1 MVNVTDGL
9 WSSDLTLPAVS
20 ATGTNRMTLGRDT
33 DVTPP
38 AINLWLD
45 SPGTADGAVVSSSP
59 ILYIEISDSGSGLSL
74 NNSSVGLMPVVALDG
89 SSLPA
94 AAGIIHPEEEG
105 VARGACQ
112 LDNLNDGP
120 HTITLRARDIA
131 GNSASETISFTVV
144 TVDHT
149 ATLTPSSS
157 LVRDDVTFTLSHSL
171 PLTPRSERLVIRDME
186 GNTVLS
192 TDSAPFPFTW
202 DLTASDGLAVPD
214 GTYRAS
220 VIIDAHPF
228 YTATPETLFT
238 IVKKQ

>member
-1 MVNVTDGL
+1 M
-9 WSSDLTLPAVS
+9 WHA
-20 ATGTNRMTLGRDT
+20 
-33 DVTPP
+33 
-38 AINLWLD
+38 
-45 SPGTADGAVVSSSP
+45 
-59 ILYIEISDSGSGLSL
+59 E
-74 NNSSVGLMPVVALDG
+74 PV
-89 SSLPA
+89 
-94 AAGIIHPEEEG
+94 
-105 VARGACQ
+105 
-112 LDNLNDGP
+112 
-120 HTITLRARDIA
+120 
-131 GNSASETISFTVV
+131 SFTVV